1 MMMALVLVGSCYPAK
16 AGLLGIPHP
25 PHAATKDKH
34 ARSEQ
39 SGIVRT
45 SSPGTQ
51 GQGGGPTATS
61 EKQVLLK
68 SGSSPYSPQH
78 AVGKP
83 MLGKVGVHPW
93 AMPTAGA
100 AVSSTAA
107 RRGRTPSF
115 INRPTIPLPSTS
127 GQGPVTTLAKRQ
139 VVLQKKRPTPVGTI
153 QAAGEIAR
161 GKFISRLLVFEERES
176 FVVQAFHLQR
186 GIES

>member
-1 MMMALVLVGSCYPAK
+1 MGFHNSAYSTVVCMIVHSSINLKLPVVTKAEGVKTRLRLAADDVSIIVQRVVLNKMRPAFMMMALVLVGSCYPAK

-100 AVSSTAA
+100 AVSSC
-107 RRGRTPSF
+107 RSW
-115 INRPTIPLPSTS
+115 
-127 GQGPVTTLAKRQ
+127 PVSRQ
-139 VVLQKKRPTPVGTI
+139 RH
-153 QAAGEIAR
+153 
-161 GKFISRLLVFEERES
+161 SLLWPRS
-176 FVVQAFHLQR
+176 
-186 GIES
+186 